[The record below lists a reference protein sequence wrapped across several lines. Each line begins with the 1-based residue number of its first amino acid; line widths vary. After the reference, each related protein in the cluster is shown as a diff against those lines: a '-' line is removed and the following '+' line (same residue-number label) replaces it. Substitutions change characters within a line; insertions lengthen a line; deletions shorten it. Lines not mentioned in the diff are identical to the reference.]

1 MKFMKYYVE
10 SDEGKRVKCDYSYGK
25 TPDGRVCITIHARE
39 YGAQLRF
46 LPSCENNS
54 DTMTDYFEKD
64 RVRVYDNSPIYAE
77 VKARFD
83 LNYAADK
90 ARLEKRIQKR
100 R

>member
-1 MKFMKYYVE
+1 MKFMRFYVE

-25 TPDGRVCITIHARE
+25 TPDGREYITIYAKE
-39 YGAQLRF
+39 YGPQLRF
-46 LPSCENNS
+46 LPACENNT

-64 RVRVYDNSPIYAE
+64 RVRVYESDGLYPE

-90 ARLEKRIQKR
+90 ARLEKKVQKR
-100 R
+100 K